1 MGQQVLQL
9 LRRAI
14 VLHREIAHIKSQ
26 RMGINDKKSN
36 QGVEGEGEG
45 EAAQEEVEE
54 GEVAKETQTKRNEA
68 HKTDRQL
75 AAPAKA
81 EEGRRRGVQNWNEMP
96 CQSIFAWHAASSQP
110 PLPPISPSHITSRAP
125 TMCDCQFQRHSRR
138 CAGEKG

>member
-1 MGQQVLQL
+1 M
-9 LRRAI
+9 
-14 VLHREIAHIKSQ
+14 IKKASKQ
-26 RMGINDKKSN
+26 AEE
-36 QGVEGEGEG
+36 GVEV
-45 EAAQEEVEE
+45 AEEVGA

-75 AAPAKA
+75 AGSS
-81 EEGRRRGVQNWNEMP
+81 EGRARGVQNWNEMP

-110 PLPPISPSHITSRAP
+110 PSSPLSPSHITNRAP

>member
-1 MGQQVLQL
+1 
-9 LRRAI
+9 
-14 VLHREIAHIKSQ
+14 
-26 RMGINDKKSN
+26 MGINDKKSN

-81 EEGRRRGVQNWNEMP
+81 EEGRRRGGSKLE
-96 CQSIFAWHAASSQP
+96 
-110 PLPPISPSHITSRAP
+110 
-125 TMCDCQFQRHSRR
+125 
-138 CAGEKG
+138 

>member
-45 EAAQEEVEE
+45 AEEEVEE
-54 GEVAKETQTKRNEA
+54 GEEEAKETQTKRNEA

-81 EEGRRRGVQNWNEMP
+81 EEGRRTGGSKLE
-96 CQSIFAWHAASSQP
+96 
-110 PLPPISPSHITSRAP
+110 
-125 TMCDCQFQRHSRR
+125 
-138 CAGEKG
+138 

>member
-26 RMGINDKKSN
+26 RMGINDKKKQASRRRSRSRRR
-36 QGVEGEGEG
+36 
-45 EAAQEEVEE
+45 EAAEEEVGA

-75 AAPAKA
+75 AGSS
-81 EEGRRRGVQNWNEMP
+81 EG
-96 CQSIFAWHAASSQP
+96 
-110 PLPPISPSHITSRAP
+110 
-125 TMCDCQFQRHSRR
+125 
-138 CAGEKG
+138 

>member
-26 RMGINDKKSN
+26 RMGINDKKSK
-36 QGVEGEGEG
+36 QAEEGVEAE
-45 EAAQEEVEE
+45 EEVGA

-75 AAPAKA
+75 AGSS
-81 EEGRRRGVQNWNEMP
+81 EG
-96 CQSIFAWHAASSQP
+96 
-110 PLPPISPSHITSRAP
+110 
-125 TMCDCQFQRHSRR
+125 
-138 CAGEKG
+138 